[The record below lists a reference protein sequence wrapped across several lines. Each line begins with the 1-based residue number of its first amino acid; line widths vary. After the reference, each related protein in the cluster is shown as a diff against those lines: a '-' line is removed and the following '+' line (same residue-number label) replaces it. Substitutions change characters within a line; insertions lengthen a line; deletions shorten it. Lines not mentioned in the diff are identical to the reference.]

1 MEKFVNLILT
11 LTLLDVT
18 KWMLIVGLVMYCV
31 FGVVIVRQVK
41 VMNEAFE
48 SELNTWFQ
56 IFSWL
61 HLLMSIF
68 LLLLAIVI
76 L

>member
-1 MEKFVNLILT
+1 MEKFVNILLNLT
-11 LTLLDVT
+11 LDDLT
-18 KWMLIVGLVMYCV
+18 KWMLVVGLVIYSL
-31 FGVVIVRQVK
+31 FAVVIVSQVK
-41 VMNEAFE
+41 VMSETFE

-61 HLLMSIF
+61 HLLMSVV
-68 LLLLAIVI
+68 LLVLTIVI